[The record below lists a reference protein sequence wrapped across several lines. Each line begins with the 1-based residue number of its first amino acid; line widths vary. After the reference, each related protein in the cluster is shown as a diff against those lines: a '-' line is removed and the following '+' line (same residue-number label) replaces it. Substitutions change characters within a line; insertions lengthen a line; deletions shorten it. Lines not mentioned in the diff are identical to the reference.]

1 MGKKWKQWQILFSW
15 APKSLWMVTAD
26 MKLKDTCS
34 WEEKLTNLDSISK
47 SRDITLPAKICVV
60 KAMLFPVVMYGC
72 ESWAIMEARH

>member
-1 MGKKWKQWQILFSW
+1 
-15 APKSLWMVTAD
+15 MVTVD

-34 WEEKLTNLDSISK
+34 WEEKLTNLDNISK

-72 ESWAIMEARH
+72 ESWAIMKARH

>member
-1 MGKKWKQWQILFSW
+1 MGKQWKQRKTILGI
-15 APKSLWMVTAD
+15 PKSLQMVTAD

-34 WEEKLTNLDSISK
+34 WEEKLTNLDNISK

-72 ESWAIMEARH
+72 ESWAIMKARH